1 MRSYKE
7 TPQQAQ
13 WRLPESHATSR
24 ETPSHGHLPADNRSQ
39 AVPSASM
46 QALVDTSPRMVAQRQ
61 HMQTLFSQQD
71 TSAEHQPVQRTASAS
86 DRSNGLPIG
95 LKQGIESLSGQA
107 MDHVR
112 VHYNSSRPAQMQAH
126 AYAQDS
132 DIHLAPGQ
140 EQHLP
145 HEAWHVVQQAQGRV
159 KPTMQMADGQSLND
173 DVGLEAEADAMGSR
187 AAAVGLASTSSSL
200 STDVAHPSISEGTSD
215 SAPRQ
220 LSIARRDSAASAP
233 VQRVK
238 IKSTEEPK
246 TFVPTSYATLMGIED
261 FSQAAPVTAYQRR
274 FPEPNALRTLID
286 DTWKD
291 REFHNIK
298 ALTAAINSEIRGAK
312 AEAREKR
319 NEDDAPKIQEKVTRY
334 QSATSED
341 AWESD
346 WKTFAARMIPLSES
360 LAGIVDA
367 RKALLI
373 CYRLALVEK
382 FEPEIASAF
391 IRRVVDIGQAFK
403 TRQPYD
409 WHGIAATLSMITSDL
424 QGTPKD
430 YSPFGGA
437 RFDAFYGVTKQGGIP
452 LSFLGITSELDA
464 ILNVHP
470 SELAEGEVV
479 FSGSKYTDADNA
491 EMTKD
496 VDVSYIDGA
505 GVLHLIENGKD
516 MNTLKNKT
524 SGKQDQ
530 KTIYK
535 YLSQKS
541 TSLVHTSKAPLT
553 HTQASRNQITGVQ
566 WWYSIPPEALNPR
579 KLSSEDKATLA
590 AVAAAGAGLR
600 SGSARLTRDQ
610 LFELS
615 RS

>member
-1 MRSYKE
+1 
-7 TPQQAQ
+7 
-13 WRLPESHATSR
+13 
-24 ETPSHGHLPADNRSQ
+24 
-39 AVPSASM
+39 M
-46 QALVDTSPRMVAQRQ
+46 QTLVDASPRMVAQRQ
-61 HMQTLFSQQD
+61 RMQTLFGEQD
-71 TSAEHQPVQRTASAS
+71 TSSEHQPVQRAASAS
-86 DRSNGLPIG
+86 DRADGLPVG
-95 LKQGIESLSGQA
+95 LKQGIESLSGQR

-187 AAAVGLASTSSSL
+187 AAAVGLSGASSSL
-200 STDVAHPSISEGTSD
+200 SANVEHPATSEGASD
-215 SAPRQ
+215 GAPRQ
-220 LSIARRDSAASAP
+220 LSIARPDSATSAL

-261 FSQAAPVTAYQRR
+261 FSQALPVTNYQRR
-274 FPEPNALRTLID
+274 FPEPDALKTLID
-286 DTWKD
+286 ETWKD

-298 ALTAAINSEIRGAK
+298 ALTAAINAEIRGAK

-319 NEDDAPKIQEKVTRY
+319 NEDEAPKIQEKVTRY

-341 AWESD
+341 AWEGD
-346 WKTFAARMIPLSES
+346 WEAFAAEMIPLSKS
-360 LAGIVDA
+360 LAGIVEA

-373 CYRLALVEK
+373 CYRLALVAK
-382 FEPEIASAF
+382 FNRDIARAF

-430 YSPFGGA
+430 YSPFGGP
-437 RFDAFYGVTKQGGIP
+437 RFDAFYGVSKQGGIP

-470 SELAEGEVV
+470 DELAEGEMV

-491 EMTKD
+491 EMNKD

-541 TSLVHTSKAPLT
+541 TSLVHTAKAPLT
-553 HTQASRNQITGVQ
+553 PTQASRNQITGVR
-566 WWYSIPPEALNPR
+566 WWYSIPPEALNLHD
-579 KLSSEDKATLA
+579 LSSEDKATLA

-600 SGSARLTRDQ
+600 SGDIRLTRDQ
-610 LFELS
+610 LFGLS